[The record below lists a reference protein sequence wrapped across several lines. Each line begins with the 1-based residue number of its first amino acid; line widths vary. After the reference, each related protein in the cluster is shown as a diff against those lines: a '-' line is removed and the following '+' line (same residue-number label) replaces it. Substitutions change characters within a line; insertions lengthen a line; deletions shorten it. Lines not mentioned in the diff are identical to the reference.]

1 MPEYPPVPPS
11 LRRNLPLFI
20 AFRVLFNARFY
31 YPVIGVLFM
40 DLGLTLEQYALLN
53 VVWAATIILLEIPS
67 GALADVIGRKRV
79 VVLSASLMVAEM
91 TVFAF
96 APRGEWMFWFL
107 VVNRLL
113 SGAAEACASGADE
126 ALAYD
131 SLSADDRD
139 STWPRVLESL
149 MRWKSAGFFIAM
161 ISGAALF
168 DGNLVSSLTEWTGWE
183 PAGGDTVRWPVYA
196 TLGTTILCLAVALNF
211 REPPRH
217 APTDRHPMHQAWSN
231 ILKGAVH
238 VFTSRRILFLMLA
251 ALLVDSFVRIFLTFA
266 SNYYRLIEL
275 PPFVNG
281 ILGSALALLGF
292 AVAPIAKSLVARHGV
307 AANYTTTAALVLLGL
322 CGTAMAWPL
331 WGAWVLVPLGVS
343 MSLLQFFTSNYLNK
357 WTDSHVRAT
366 VLSFRGMAFNLGYA
380 LAGVLF
386 AALTSRLRTTHPAS
400 DENAIFAMALPW
412 LPGGFLACGI
422 LLWTTLRLTRKS
434 TPATP
439 YPSGSA

>member
-1 MPEYPPVPPS
+1 MPPS

-31 YPVIGVLFM
+31 YPVLGVLIM

-53 VVWAATIILLEIPS
+53 VIWAGTIILLEIPS

-79 VVLSASLMVAEM
+79 VVLASMLMVAEM
-91 TVFAF
+91 VVFAF
-96 APRGEWMFWFL
+96 APRGDWMFWFL
-107 VVNRLL
+107 VVNRFL

-131 SLSADDRD
+131 SLSMDDRH

-161 ISGAALF
+161 VAGAALF
-168 DGNLVSSLTEWTGWE
+168 DANLVTSLTEWTGWE
-183 PAGGDTVRWPVYA
+183 PAEGDTVRWPVYA
-196 TLGTTILCLAVALNF
+196 TLATSLLCLAVAINF
-211 REPPRH
+211 REPPRQAPDNRNALSH
-217 APTDRHPMHQAWSN
+217 AWNN
-231 ILKGAVH
+231 ILEGVVH
-238 VFTSRRILFLMLA
+238 VFTSRQILFLLLG
-251 ALLVDSFVRIFLTFA
+251 ALLIDSFVRIFLTFA
-266 SNYYRLIEL
+266 SNYYRLIDL

-292 AVAPIAKSLVARHGV
+292 AAAPLAKKMVARRSV
-307 AANYTTTAALVLLGL
+307 ATNFIATASLAFVGLV
-322 CGTAMAWPL
+322 GTALAWPI
-331 WGAWVLVPLGVS
+331 WGAWVLVPLGLA

-380 LAGVLF
+380 LAGLF
-386 AALTSRLRTTHPAS
+386 FAGITAHLRATHLGA
-400 DENAIFAMALPW
+400 DENTIFAMALPW
-412 LPGGFLACGI
+412 LPSTFLACAI
-422 LLWTTLRLTRKS
+422 LLWTTLRLTRRS
-434 TPATP
+434 IPA
-439 YPSGSA
+439 S

>member
-1 MPEYPPVPPS
+1 VPPS

-53 VVWAATIILLEIPS
+53 VIWAGTIILLEIPS

-79 VVLSASLMVAEM
+79 VVLASMLMVAEM
-91 TVFAF
+91 VVFAF
-96 APRGEWMFWFL
+96 APRGDWMFWFL
-107 VVNRLL
+107 VLNRLL

-131 SLSADDRD
+131 SLSEDNRH

-161 ISGAALF
+161 VAGAVLF
-168 DGNLVSSLTEWTGWE
+168 DANLVTSLTEWTGWE
-183 PAGGDTVRWPVYA
+183 PAEGDTVRWPVYA
-196 TLGTTILCLAVALNF
+196 TLATSLLCLAVAINF
-211 REPPRH
+211 RESPRQTPDDRNALRH
-217 APTDRHPMHQAWSN
+217 AWNN
-231 ILKGAVH
+231 ILEGAVH
-238 VFTSRRILFLMLA
+238 VFTSRHILFLLLG
-251 ALLVDSFVRIFLTFA
+251 ALLIDSFVRIFLTFA
-266 SNYYRLIEL
+266 SNYYRLIDL

-292 AVAPIAKSLVARHGV
+292 AAAPLAKKMVARRSV
-307 AANYTTTAALVLLGL
+307 STNFAATASLAFVGLV
-322 CGTAMAWPL
+322 GTALAWPI
-331 WGAWVLVPLGVS
+331 WGAWVLVPLGLA

-380 LAGVLF
+380 LAGLF
-386 AALTSRLRTTHPAS
+386 FAGLTAHLRTTHLGA
-400 DENAIFAMALPW
+400 DENTIFAMALPL
-412 LPGGFLACGI
+412 LPSTFLACAI
-422 LLWTTLRLTRKS
+422 LLWITLRLTRRS
-434 TPATP
+434 IAA
-439 YPSGSA
+439 S

>member
-1 MPEYPPVPPS
+1 MLPS

-31 YPVIGVLFM
+31 YPVLGVLIM

-53 VVWAATIILLEIPS
+53 VIWAGTIILLEIPS

-79 VVLSASLMVAEM
+79 VVLASMLMVAEM
-91 TVFAF
+91 VVFAF
-96 APRGEWMFWFL
+96 APRGDWMFWFL
-107 VVNRLL
+107 VVNRFL

-131 SLSADDRD
+131 SLSMDDRH

-161 ISGAALF
+161 VAGAALF
-168 DGNLVSSLTEWTGWE
+168 DANLVTSLTEWTGWE
-183 PAGGDTVRWPVYA
+183 PAEGDTVRWPVYA
-196 TLGTTILCLAVALNF
+196 TLATSLLCLAVAINF
-211 REPPRH
+211 REPPRQAPDNRNALSH
-217 APTDRHPMHQAWSN
+217 ARNN
-231 ILKGAVH
+231 ILEGAVH
-238 VFTSRRILFLMLA
+238 VFTSRQILFLLLG
-251 ALLVDSFVRIFLTFA
+251 ALLIDSFVRIFLTFA
-266 SNYYRLIEL
+266 SNYYRLIDL

-292 AVAPIAKSLVARHGV
+292 AAAPLAKKMVARRSV
-307 AANYTTTAALVLLGL
+307 ATNFIATASLAFVGLV
-322 CGTAMAWPL
+322 GTALAWPI
-331 WGAWVLVPLGVS
+331 WGAWVLVPLGLA

-380 LAGVLF
+380 LAGLF
-386 AALTSRLRTTHPAS
+386 FAGITAHLRATHLGA
-400 DENAIFAMALPW
+400 DENTIFAMALPW
-412 LPGGFLACGI
+412 LPSTFLACAI
-422 LLWTTLRLTRKS
+422 LLWTTLRLTRRS
-434 TPATP
+434 IPA
-439 YPSGSA
+439 S

>member
-1 MPEYPPVPPS
+1 VPPS

-31 YPVIGVLFM
+31 YPVLGVLIM

-53 VVWAATIILLEIPS
+53 VIWAGTIILLEIPS

-79 VVLSASLMVAEM
+79 VVLASLLMVAEM
-91 TVFAF
+91 VVFAF
-96 APRGEWMFWFL
+96 APRGDWMFWFL
-107 VVNRLL
+107 VLNRLL

-131 SLSADDRD
+131 SLSRDDRH

-161 ISGAALF
+161 VAGAALF
-168 DGNLVSSLTEWTGWE
+168 DANLVTSLTEWTGWE
-183 PAGGDTVRWPVYA
+183 PASGDTVRWPVYA
-196 TLGTTILCLAVALNF
+196 TLATSLLCLAVAINF
-211 REPPRH
+211 RESPRQAPDDRNALRH
-217 APTDRHPMHQAWSN
+217 AWNN
-231 ILKGAVH
+231 ILEGAVH
-238 VFTSRRILFLMLA
+238 VFTSRQILFLLLG
-251 ALLVDSFVRIFLTFA
+251 ALLIDSFVRIFLTFA
-266 SNYYRLIEL
+266 SNYYRLIDL

-292 AVAPIAKSLVARHGV
+292 AAAPLAKKMVARRSV
-307 AANYTTTAALVLLGL
+307 ATNFIATASLAFVGLV
-322 CGTAMAWPL
+322 GTALAWPI
-331 WGAWVLVPLGVS
+331 WGAWVLVPLGLA

-380 LAGVLF
+380 LAGLF
-386 AALTSRLRTTHPAS
+386 FAGLTAHLRATHLGA
-400 DENAIFAMALPW
+400 DENTIFAMALPW
-412 LPGGFLACGI
+412 LPSTFLACAI
-422 LLWTTLRLTRKS
+422 LLWTTLRLTRRS
-434 TPATP
+434 IAA
-439 YPSGSA
+439 S

>member
-1 MPEYPPVPPS
+1 VSPS

-31 YPVIGVLFM
+31 YPVLGVLIM

-53 VVWAATIILLEIPS
+53 VIWAGTIILLEIPS

-79 VVLSASLMVAEM
+79 VVLASMLMVAEM
-91 TVFAF
+91 VVFAF
-96 APRGEWMFWFL
+96 APRGDWMFWFL
-107 VVNRLL
+107 VLNRFL

-131 SLSADDRD
+131 SLSEDDRH

-161 ISGAALF
+161 VAGAALF
-168 DGNLVSSLTEWTGWE
+168 DANLVTSLTEWTGWE
-183 PAGGDTVRWPVYA
+183 PASGDTVRWPVYA
-196 TLGTTILCLAVALNF
+196 TLATSLLCLAVAINF
-211 REPPRH
+211 QESPRQAPDNRNALSH
-217 APTDRHPMHQAWSN
+217 AWNN
-231 ILKGAVH
+231 ILEGAMH
-238 VFTSRRILFLMLA
+238 VFTSRQILFLLLG
-251 ALLVDSFVRIFLTFA
+251 ALLIDSFVRIFLTFA
-266 SNYYRLIEL
+266 SNYYRLIDL

-292 AVAPIAKSLVARHGV
+292 AAAPLAKKMVARRSVGTNFI
-307 AANYTTTAALVLLGL
+307 ATASLAFVGLV
-322 CGTAMAWPL
+322 GTALAWPI
-331 WGAWVLVPLGVS
+331 WGAWVLVPLGLA

-380 LAGVLF
+380 LAGLF
-386 AALTSRLRTTHPAS
+386 FAGLTARLRATHLGA
-400 DENAIFAMALPW
+400 DENTIFAMALPW
-412 LPGGFLACGI
+412 LPSTFLACAI
-422 LLWTTLRLTRKS
+422 LLWTTLRLTRRS
-434 TPATP
+434 IPA
-439 YPSGSA
+439 S

>member
-1 MPEYPPVPPS
+1 VPPS

-31 YPVIGVLFM
+31 YPVLGVLIM

-53 VVWAATIILLEIPS
+53 VIWAGTIILLEIPS

-79 VVLSASLMVAEM
+79 VVLASMLMVAEM
-91 TVFAF
+91 VVFAF
-96 APRGEWMFWFL
+96 APRGDWMFWFL
-107 VVNRLL
+107 VLNRFL

-131 SLSADDRD
+131 SLSEDDRH

-161 ISGAALF
+161 VAGAALF
-168 DGNLVSSLTEWTGWE
+168 DANLVTSLTEWTGWE
-183 PAGGDTVRWPVYA
+183 PASGDTVRWPVYA
-196 TLGTTILCLAVALNF
+196 TLATSLLCLAVAINF
-211 REPPRH
+211 RESPRQ
-217 APTDRHPMHQAWSN
+217 TSDDRNALRRAWSN
-231 ILKGAVH
+231 ILEGAVH
-238 VFTSRRILFLMLA
+238 VFTSRQILFLLLG
-251 ALLVDSFVRIFLTFA
+251 ALLIDSFVRIFLTFA
-266 SNYYRLIEL
+266 SNYYRLIDL

-292 AVAPIAKSLVARHGV
+292 AAAPLAKKMVARRSV
-307 AANYTTTAALVLLGL
+307 ATNFAATACLAFVGLV
-322 CGTAMAWPL
+322 GTALAWPI
-331 WGAWVLVPLGVS
+331 WGAWVLVPLGLA

-380 LAGVLF
+380 LAGLF
-386 AALTSRLRTTHPAS
+386 FAGLTAHLRATHLGAN
-400 DENAIFAMALPW
+400 ENTIFAMALPW
-412 LPGGFLACGI
+412 LPSAFLACAI
-422 LLWTTLRLTRKS
+422 LLWITLRLTRRS
-434 TPATP
+434 IAA
-439 YPSGSA
+439 S